1 MLASGGESIQTP
13 PTWGD
18 CDSPGRSSG
27 DAGAATPQVSSA
39 ERLGGVVGGAH
50 GVGVPGSLASA
61 SRMPSSRFF
70 CMAGKPKFTRKG
82 GATRESSG
90 IQYLGFRPDPGSPAM
105 RRGGGFD
112 PSPSLRLADG

>member
-1 MLASGGESIQTP
+1 MLASGSESIQTP

-70 CMAGKPKFTRKG
+70 CMAGEPKSTPKG
-82 GATRESSG
+82 GATRWGFERESPG
-90 IQYLGFRPDPGSPAM
+90 IQYLGSRPDPGSPAM
-105 RRGGGFD
+105 RRGV
-112 PSPSLRLADG
+112 